1 MEELTSYLTQAF
13 GAEFIDIY
21 EVQCN
26 LCVLDV
32 VKEHDVEVLRF
43 SWILFFLIIFKCL
56 LKTIRSLRS
65 EVLYPTL

>member
-1 MEELTSYLTQAF
+1 MEELTLFLTQAF

-26 LCVLDV
+26 LCMLHV

-43 SWILFFLIIFKCL
+43 FWILFFFIFKCL
-56 LKTIRSLRS
+56 LKTIKSLRN
-65 EVLYPTL
+65 EVLFLT